1 MTNTSISSSTE
12 WIRPEDARLSDL
24 LEVLTAETELDDF
37 PYASRVE
44 QQVLVYDWATLRP
57 EATDPTSR
65 RDVRAELARALSEG
79 PGIVVLAGAFDAQP
93 LDRATAAFE
102 RMVVDQRSKGIAAG
116 DHFAKPGAND
126 RIWNAL
132 EKLAVTDPAA
142 FVDYYAN
149 DALALA
155 AEAWLGPGYQVTSQ
169 LNVVNPG
176 GAGQTVH
183 RDYHLGFQS
192 AEVCAAYPAHV
203 HALSQALTLQGAV
216 AHVDMPLES
225 GPTLYLPHS
234 QKYTHGYVAYQ
245 QPEFQSYFL
254 EHHVQL
260 PLAAGDAVFFNPALF
275 HAAGSNDKCE
285 VRAMDTLLQIS
296 SAFGRTMETV

>member
-132 EKLAVTDPAA
+132 EKLAVADPGA

-149 DALALA
+149 DAVALA
-155 AEAWLGPGYQVTSQ
+155 AQAWLGRATRS
-169 LNVVNPG
+169 
-176 GAGQTVH
+176 
-183 RDYHLGFQS
+183 
-192 AEVCAAYPAHV
+192 
-203 HALSQALTLQGAV
+203 
-216 AHVDMPLES
+216 
-225 GPTLYLPHS
+225 PHS
-234 QKYTHGYVAYQ
+234 STSST
-245 QPEFQSYFL
+245 P
-254 EHHVQL
+254 
-260 PLAAGDAVFFNPALF
+260 AAPGRRCTATTTSASSPPRRAPAT
-275 HAAGSNDKCE
+275 
-285 VRAMDTLLQIS
+285 R
-296 SAFGRTMETV
+296 RTCTRSRRR